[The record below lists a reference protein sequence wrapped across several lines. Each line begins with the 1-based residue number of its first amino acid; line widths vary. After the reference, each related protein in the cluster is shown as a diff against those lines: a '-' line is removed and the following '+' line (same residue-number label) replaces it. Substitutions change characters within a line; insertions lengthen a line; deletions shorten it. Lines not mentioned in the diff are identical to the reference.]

1 MAKKTAPKKVKVAK
15 TAAQTG
21 KKTASKKI
29 TMGGLHRWNVGLGVL
44 HALQGIAIIL
54 LASANK
60 LPITTNYLTNDTLAA
75 QAAGHVVLVP
85 ATRHLF
91 DVNLAY
97 LVAAFF
103 FMSAFAHFF
112 IATRYRKT
120 YEADLK
126 KGINK
131 ARWIEYGISAST
143 MMVAIAL
150 LSGVYDISNLGMI
163 FGLILVMDLMGL
175 VMEIHNQTTKKT
187 SWLSYKIGCLAG
199 IVPWVVIAIYV
210 KGTIVY
216 GDSRIPTFVYWIY
229 ASMLILFS
237 SFAVN
242 MYLQYKKTGKWADY
256 LYCERGYMI
265 LSLVAKTLLAWQ
277 IFFGTLR
284 P

>member
-1 MAKKTAPKKVKVAK
+1 MAQKKTVAK
-15 TAAQTG
+15 ATKISSKHTV
-21 KKTASKKI
+21 KKQKKI
-29 TMGGLHRWNVGLGVL
+29 TFEGLHKWNVGLGVL
-44 HALQGIAIIL
+44 HAFQGILILL
-54 LASANK
+54 LASTSK

-75 QAAGHVVLVP
+75 QSVGHVVLVS

-97 LVAAFF
+97 LVAGFF
-103 FMSAFAHFF
+103 FMSALAHFF

-126 KGINK
+126 MGINK

-150 LSGVYDISNLGMI
+150 LTGVYDISSLGMI
-163 FGLILVMDLMGL
+163 FALTLIMNMMGL

-187 SWLSYKIGCLAG
+187 SWLSYKVGCLAG
-199 IVPWVVIAIYV
+199 IVPWLVVAIYV
-210 KGTIVY
+210 RGTMVY

-229 ASMLILFS
+229 ASMLVLFS

-256 LYCERGYMI
+256 LYGERGYMI

>member
-1 MAKKTAPKKVKVAK
+1 MAKKTIPAKKVSKSSV
-15 TAAQTG
+15 
-21 KKTASKKI
+21 KKASPKKI
-29 TMGGLHRWNVGLGVL
+29 TMAGLHRWNVGLGTL
-44 HALQGIAIIL
+44 HAVQGIAIIL
-54 LASANK
+54 LAGVSK
-60 LPITTNYLTNDTLAA
+60 LPVTTNYLTNDTLAA

-103 FMSAFAHFF
+103 FMSAFAHFI

-150 LSGVYDISNLGMI
+150 LTGVYDISSLGMI
-163 FGLILVMDLMGL
+163 FGLILVMNLMGL

-187 SWLSYKIGCLAG
+187 NWLSYKIGCVAG
-199 IVPWVVIAIYV
+199 IIPWLVIAVYV
-210 KGTIVY
+210 KGTIIY

-229 ASMLILFS
+229 ASMFILFS
-237 SFAVN
+237 TFAVN

-256 LYCERGYMI
+256 LYGERGYMI
-265 LSLVAKTLLAWQ
+265 LSLVAKSLLAWQ